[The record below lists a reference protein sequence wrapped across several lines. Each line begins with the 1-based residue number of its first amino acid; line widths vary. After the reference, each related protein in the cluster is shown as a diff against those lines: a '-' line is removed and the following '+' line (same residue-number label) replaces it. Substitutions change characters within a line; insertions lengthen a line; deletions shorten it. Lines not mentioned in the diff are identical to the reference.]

1 MKLIAEYL
9 ERAVHFELLAAAES
23 KAELKQQFEN
33 QAKAYRKLAAKRAN
47 EVGLLLPDSPHDPS
61 SSFLSRN
68 TRNARETHK

>member
-47 EVGLLLPDSPHDPS
+47 EVGLPLPDRQGP
-61 SSFLSRN
+61 
-68 TRNARETHK
+68 

>member
-23 KAELKQQFEN
+23 KPELKQQFGN

-47 EVGLLLPDSPHDPS
+47 EVGLPLPERDHECSWGG
-61 SSFLSRN
+61 
-68 TRNARETHK
+68 ARHQDQRLIGV